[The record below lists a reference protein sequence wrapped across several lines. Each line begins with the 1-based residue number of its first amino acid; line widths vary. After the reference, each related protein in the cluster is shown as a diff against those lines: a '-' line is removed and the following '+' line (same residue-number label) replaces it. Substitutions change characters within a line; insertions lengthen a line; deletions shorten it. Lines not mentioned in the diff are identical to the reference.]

1 MLKRSSSITVVPLL
15 NSQVMF
21 GGGVAWAEQVRTTMS
36 STTARKSSGLTV
48 KLGATV
54 CVQRLCV
61 CVCDSKVDTDEHY
74 TCSYG

>member
-15 NSQVMF
+15 NSQVML

-36 STTARKSSGLTV
+36 PTTARRSSGLTV

-54 CVQRLCV
+54 CVQIVARFCV
-61 CVCDSKVDTDEHY
+61 CVYDS
-74 TCSYG
+74 